1 MKKLFIKHNGCL
13 NLSYDFNIAKSGL
26 EKAGYEFVS
35 NSSEADE
42 IVFAGCGVRAAWV
55 DDAIKQMNSFIEGKH
70 NQRVIVT
77 GCISKIETNRIES
90 SLNTCNVHFK
100 SFQDLVKDYTQ
111 FSFDFLEKD
120 YSQNEQ
126 TDLEGDN
133 PLRKKTTPLKER
145 TLMFLDQLDRKY
157 SLKLVDE
164 YRRTTSGF
172 FFYNETEP
180 TEMLT
185 VSRSCL
191 YNCSFCTIP
200 KGRGDYSS
208 MPISTIKEKVSKAI
222 SKGILRII
230 LIGDEVGNYGRDL
243 KDGSNFKLLLDEIM
257 SIDKKLKIA
266 IRYIEPTPFFKNF
279 ETIKKYCLEGRIY
292 LLHIPLQT
300 GSQELLK
307 QMNRNHNL
315 DRVIPLYKDLTE
327 NTNTIFYCNWM
338 IGFPGETEE
347 DFQMTVDLAKHL
359 QIQLNTVIPFSA
371 RPDTKAYDREDK
383 ISSKTIQERCDRLEE
398 VLLQSKLDKFKK
410 MTVNIP
416 TDEQEKMLE
425 LIATAEQTNLKQL
438 NG

>member
-1 MKKLFIKHNGCL
+1 MKKIFIKHNGCL

-35 NSSEADE
+35 NPSEADE

-77 GCISKIETNRIES
+77 GCISKIETDRIES
-90 SLNTCNVHFK
+90 SLNTNEVHFK
-100 SFQDLVKDYTQ
+100 SFHDLVKDYTQ
-111 FSFDFLEKD
+111 FSFDLLEKE

-133 PLRKKTTPLKER
+133 PLRKKITPLKEK
-145 TLMFLDQLDRKY
+145 TLMFLDQLDRMY
-157 SLKLVDE
+157 GLKLVDE

-172 FFYNETEP
+172 FFYNESEP
-180 TEMLT
+180 TEMIT

-200 KGRGDYSS
+200 KGRGDYRSI
-208 MPISTIKEKVSKAI
+208 PISTLKEKVDKAI

-243 KDGSNFKLLLDEIM
+243 KDGSNFQMLVDEIL
-257 SIDKKLKIA
+257 SIDKRLKIA
-266 IRYIEPTPFFKNF
+266 IRYIEPTPFYKNF
-279 ETIKKYCLEGRIY
+279 DTIKRYCLEDRIY

-327 NTNTIFYCNWM
+327 NTNTTFYCNWM
-338 IGFPGETEE
+338 IGFPGESEE
-347 DFQMTVDLAKHL
+347 DFQMTIDLAKHL

-371 RPDTKAYDREDK
+371 RPDTRAYDRTDK
-383 ISSKTIQERCDRLEE
+383 ISTEIIQERCDRLEE
-398 VLLQSKLDKFKK
+398 VLMESKIDKFRKI
-410 MTVNIP
+410 TSNIP
-416 TDEQEKMLE
+416 TDVQVKMLE
-425 LIATAEQTNLKQL
+425 LIRTAEQTNLKQL

>member
-1 MKKLFIKHNGCL
+1 MKKIFIKHNGCL

-35 NSSEADE
+35 NPSEADE

-55 DDAIKQMNSFIEGKH
+55 DDAIKQMNTFIEGKQ
-70 NQRVIVT
+70 NQKVVVT
-77 GCISKIETNRIES
+77 GCISKIETDRIES
-90 SLNTCNVHFK
+90 SLNTNEVHFK
-100 SFQDLVKDYTQ
+100 NFQDLVKDYTQ
-111 FSFDFLEKD
+111 FSFDLLEKD

-133 PLRKKTTPLKER
+133 PLRKKITPLKEK
-145 TLMFLDQLDRKY
+145 TLMLIDQLDRKY
-157 SLKLVDE
+157 GLKLVDE

-180 TEMLT
+180 TEMIT

-208 MPISTIKEKVSKAI
+208 MPISTVKEKVSKAI
-222 SKGILRII
+222 SKGIFRII

-243 KDGSNFKLLLDEIM
+243 KDGSNFKTLVDEIL
-257 SIDKKLKIA
+257 SIDKRLKIA
-266 IRYIEPTPFFKNF
+266 IRYIEPTPFYKNF
-279 ETIKKYCLEGRIY
+279 DTIKKYCLEGRIY

-315 DRVIPLYKDLTE
+315 ERVIPLYKDLTE
-327 NTNTIFYCNWM
+327 NTNTAFYCNWM
-338 IGFPGETEE
+338 VGFPGETEE
-347 DFQMTVDLAKHL
+347 DFQMTIELAKHL

-371 RPDTKAYDREDK
+371 RPDTKAYDRADK
-383 ISSKTIQERCDRLEE
+383 IPTEIIQERCDRLEE
-398 VLLQSKLDKFKK
+398 VLMQSKLDKFKK
-410 MTVNIP
+410 MTVYIP
-416 TDEQEKMLE
+416 IDEQKKVLE
-425 LIATAEQTNLKQL
+425 LMATGEQSNLKQL

>member
-35 NSSEADE
+35 NPSEADE

-55 DDAIKQMNSFIEGKH
+55 DDAIMQMNSFIEGKH

-77 GCISKIETNRIES
+77 GCISKIETGRIEN
-90 SLNTCNVHFK
+90 SLNTNEVHFK
-100 SFQDLVKDYTQ
+100 SFQELVKDYTQ
-111 FSFDFLEKD
+111 FSFDLLEKD

-133 PLRKKTTPLKER
+133 PLRKKITPLKEKA
-145 TLMFLDQLDRKY
+145 LMFLDQLDRKY

-172 FFYNETEP
+172 FFYNESEP
-180 TEMLT
+180 TEMIT

-200 KGRGDYSS
+200 KGRGEYSS
-208 MPISTIKEKVSKAI
+208 IPISTIKEKVSKAI

-243 KDGSNFKLLLDEIM
+243 KDGSNFKMLVDEIL
-257 SIDKKLKIA
+257 SIDKSLKIA
-266 IRYIEPTPFFKNF
+266 IRYIEPTPFYKNF

-307 QMNRNHNL
+307 KMNRNHNL
-315 DRVIPLYKDLTE
+315 ERVIPLYKDLTE
-327 NTNTIFYCNWM
+327 NTNTTFYCNWM
-338 IGFPGETEE
+338 IGFPEETED

-371 RPDTKAYDREDK
+371 RPDTQAYDRADK
-383 ISSKTIQERCDRLEE
+383 ISSEIIQERCDRLEE

-416 TDEQEKMLE
+416 ADEQEIMLE
-425 LIATAEQTNLKQL
+425 FIARAEQTNLKQL